1 MATLADNLVHPEE
14 AEAEELGLL
23 RDRID
28 EIYHR
33 EGKAILI
40 GPETGEEPVEFPGS
54 SFEALRLVV
63 DAMAQGQTIV
73 LMPHGKEVTT
83 QEAAELLHISR
94 PHLIKL
100 CDDGTLPFHRVGSHR
115 RLRIEDVL
123 GYRERR
129 AIERREHLRE
139 LTQASEELDGGYR

>member
-1 MATLADNLVHPEE
+1 MATLADNLVHPED

-33 EGKAILI
+33 EGKALLI
-40 GPETGEEPVEFPGS
+40 GPEAGDEPVELPGS
-54 SFEALRLVV
+54 VFEALRLVV

-83 QEAAELLHISR
+83 QEAADMLHISR

-123 GYRERR
+123 AYRERR